1 MSVNAL
7 FAVSLPVTPTHLSGK
22 TASGASMFALIAS
35 LAFAAPSIQA
45 VAAGYA
51 EVCST
56 NLADADCNR
65 LIVTGT
71 SPDEQ
76 EMLKLDC
83 GSTNLAR
90 CETAWT
96 KVLTAIGNRPEG
108 MLGFVTEPAPKPTA
122 ILVES
127 KGGHIGPPVP
137 PPPPV
142 VEEDPCA
149 KVGGFKPKRGTGV
162 IGSVRGKDGRECFGP
177 GIKQANDMAVFYNN
191 RHDPSLVVASGIR
204 RQEEK
209 ARTSAYVIVVNGDV
223 QEQLVQL
230 SPGKPLEVNLVE
242 VSGVPGDV
250 LAGIQ
255 YRIEGGDGVDHA
267 DVFQVSSRGL
277 AVVSVIA
284 GWTETRQILSSLVGQ
299 IVLYK
304 FTQVTGDV
312 EVYEGQRSFDYDA
325 FAHGGVREIL
335 PAIGN
340 WRR

>member
-96 KVLTAIGNRPEG
+96 KVLTVIGNRPEG
-108 MLGFVTEPAPKPTA
+108 MIGFVPEPAPKPTA
-122 ILVES
+122 IPVES

-149 KVGGFKPKRGTGV
+149 RIGGFKPKRGTGV
-162 IGSVRGKDGRECFGP
+162 IGSVRGKDGRSASARH
-177 GIKQANDMAVFYNN
+177 QAGEGHGGLLQQPP
-191 RHDPSLVVASGIR
+191 RPSRSSRPASPAR
-204 RQEEK
+204 RTTP
-209 ARTSAYVIVVNGDV
+209 ASAPTCRDRGDVVN
-223 QEQLVQL
+223 
-230 SPGKPLEVNLVE
+230 
-242 VSGVPGDV
+242 
-250 LAGIQ
+250 
-255 YRIEGGDGVDHA
+255 R
-267 DVFQVSSRGL
+267 
-277 AVVSVIA
+277 
-284 GWTETRQILSSLVGQ
+284 
-299 IVLYK
+299 
-304 FTQVTGDV
+304 
-312 EVYEGQRSFDYDA
+312 
-325 FAHGGVREIL
+325 
-335 PAIGN
+335 
-340 WRR
+340 

>member
-1 MSVNAL
+1 
-7 FAVSLPVTPTHLSGK
+7 
-22 TASGASMFALIAS
+22 MFALIAS

-127 KGGHIGPPVP
+127 KGGHLGPPVP
-137 PPPPV
+137 PPV
-142 VEEDPCA
+142 VGQDPRQ
-149 KVGGFKPKRGTGV
+149 GRGLQAQAARA
-162 IGSVRGKDGRECFGP
+162 SSGRSAARRAECFGP
-177 GIKQANDMAVFYNN
+177 A
-191 RHDPSLVVASGIR
+191 PSRRRTWRSSTTTATTEPIVRPASPPGGQR
-204 RQEEK
+204 PHQRL
-209 ARTSAYVIVVNGDV
+209 RSRDRGDVVN
-223 QEQLVQL
+223 
-230 SPGKPLEVNLVE
+230 
-242 VSGVPGDV
+242 
-250 LAGIQ
+250 
-255 YRIEGGDGVDHA
+255 R
-267 DVFQVSSRGL
+267 
-277 AVVSVIA
+277 
-284 GWTETRQILSSLVGQ
+284 
-299 IVLYK
+299 
-304 FTQVTGDV
+304 
-312 EVYEGQRSFDYDA
+312 
-325 FAHGGVREIL
+325 
-335 PAIGN
+335 
-340 WRR
+340 

>member
-1 MSVNAL
+1 
-7 FAVSLPVTPTHLSGK
+7 
-22 TASGASMFALIAS
+22 MFAILS
-35 LAFAAPSIQA
+35 LVSFALAALSISA
-45 VAAGYA
+45 TAAGYA
-51 EVCST
+51 EVCSG
-56 NLADADCNR
+56 NVSGADCRR
-65 LIVTGT
+65 LIANGT
-71 SPDEQ
+71 SPAEQ

-83 GSTNLAR
+83 SSSVVAR

-96 KVLTAIGNRPEG
+96 KVLTAIGNRPKG
-108 MLGFVTEPAPKPTA
+108 MIVFVPEPAPKPTA

-162 IGSVRGKDGRECFGP
+162 IGSVRGKDGRECFGAGTP
-177 GIKQANDMAVFYNN
+177 LTKDTAVFYND
-191 RHDPSLVVASGIR
+191 RHDPSLMVAKGIA
-204 RQEEK
+204 RQEDN
-209 ARTSAYVIVVNGDV
+209 ARTSAYVVVVNGDV
-223 QEQLVQL
+223 VEQMIQL
-230 SPGKPLEVNLVE
+230 APGKPLEVNLVE

-267 DVFQVSSRGL
+267 DVFQVSDRGL
-277 AVVSVIA
+277 PLVSVIA